1 MPHWIAADNSEIRS
15 HLITIIT
22 TLLCP
27 ASIVALMLALTIESG
42 DWRQIAM
49 RQLKIKGRL
58 K

>member
-1 MPHWIAADNSEIRS
+1 MAADNSEIRS

-22 TLLCP
+22 TLLCW
-27 ASIVALMLALTIESG
+27 ASIVALMLPLTIESG

-49 RQLKIKGRL
+49 RQVKIKGRL